1 MTDTAGRQMRGPTS
15 TTNPDVAIRLE
26 HPAQEMPH
34 LAMDGDCLRET
45 LQRLERG
52 ANGRSLERQALDGIV
67 YQGQELLADV
77 VSAYSSKVAAGEVG
91 AGGSARASAARP
103 IEGECPTGLLY
114 GLIQSGKTA
123 AMIVTTAM
131 AIDNGFRV
139 VIVLTSNNLKLVEQT
154 YERFEAIEGPLVYS
168 STVSGGGEY
177 EWDADRGNIE
187 RHIHSHGVVF
197 ICAKESRHQRA
208 LLGFLRD
215 IGAANYPAIIFDDE
229 ADQATPDTT
238 LAARSAQRPTAP
250 AHASTTY
257 RLTIENDAPAE
268 SGESFRETLRHNV
281 FVQVT
286 ATPYGLLLQQFDS
299 PLRPEF
305 TKLIEPGAGYVGGEV
320 FFERVEELAEPPLVY
335 VNDLEAHN
343 LHLGSRDV
351 PDGLARSIAFFLLA
365 AASHAASRRY
375 PERGY
380 KHLSHTSPRTAA
392 HDQAATLIR
401 SYTDELGVALAA
413 DRFTVSARPEFV
425 WANEELRRTNPAAPP
440 LDDLLADIQRRLPRR
455 RIITINAQGN
465 EATFGPYFNFMV
477 GGNILGRGLTI
488 DDLLVTYYLR
498 TAQTTQMDTMLQH
511 ARMYGYRTTL
521 MPFTRVFLPYRLALR
536 FHAIHQS
543 EAALR
548 ELLDADGPGGPV
560 PIAVINNLRPTRPGI
575 LDAGALGT
583 YRPGRQVYPIEPIHE
598 PVLLGDSTARI
609 EAALRSAMGGTIVPN
624 NWFDISVDQLV
635 ELIQLAPVRDD
646 DPSEWDTTTI
656 VQVLRQL
663 SARYGHRAKLFVRD
677 FKRSDRL
684 LLTGGISGG
693 SGGSGGEYEA
703 AKSMNLPVLFLL
715 HESGQRAAGEK
726 NPWSGVPFWYP
737 TVVFPPSMANQVF
750 NASR

>member
-1 MTDTAGRQMRGPTS
+1 MTDAAGHRMLES
-15 TTNPDVAIRLE
+15 TPPINSDVAIRLDL
-26 HPAQEMPH
+26 PALQVPR
-34 LAMDGDCLRET
+34 LATNGECLRET
-45 LQRLERG
+45 LLRLERG
-52 ANGRSLERQALDGIV
+52 ANGRSLERLALDGIMD
-67 YQGQELLADV
+67 QAQALLADV
-77 VSAYSSKVAAGEVG
+77 VGAYSAKVAGGEVG
-91 AGGSARASAARP
+91 AGGSARASAALP
-103 IEGECPTGLLY
+103 VGGECPTGLLY

-131 AIDNGFRV
+131 ALDNGFRV
-139 VIVLTSNNLKLVEQT
+139 VIVLTSNNLKLIEQT
-154 YERFEAIEGPLVYS
+154 YERFEALEGPLVYS
-168 STVSGGGEY
+168 SSVSGGGEY

-208 LLGFLRD
+208 LLGFLRE

-250 AHASTTY
+250 SQASTTY
-257 RLTIENDAPAE
+257 RLTVENDAPAE
-268 SGESFRETLRHNV
+268 AGESFRETLRHNV

-320 FFERVEELAEPPLVY
+320 FFEHVEQLAEPPLVY
-335 VNDLEAHN
+335 VDDMEARN

-351 PDGLARSIAFFLLA
+351 PDGLARSISFFLLA
-365 AASHAASRRY
+365 AASNAATRRY

-392 HDQAATLIR
+392 HDQVATLIR
-401 SYTDELGVALAA
+401 NYTDELGVALAA
-413 DRFTVSARPEFV
+413 NPSNVRTRPEFI
-425 WANEELRRTNPAAPP
+425 WAHKELRRTSPDAPS
-440 LDDLLADIQRRLPRR
+440 LDELLADIQRRLPRR

-465 EATFGPYFNFMV
+465 EAPFGPYFNFMV

-511 ARMYGYRTTL
+511 ARMYGYRTSL

-548 ELLDADGPGGPV
+548 ELLDSNVNGSPV

-583 YRPGRQVYPIEPIHE
+583 YRPGQQVYPIEPIHE
-598 PVLLGDSTARI
+598 PALLGDSTSRI
-609 EAALRSAMGGTIVPN
+609 DDALRSAAGGKIVRN
-624 NWFDISVDQLV
+624 NWLEIPVDLLL
-635 ELIQLAPVRDD
+635 ELIQLVPVRDD
-646 DPSEWDTTTI
+646 DPSDWDTFTI
-656 VQVLRQL
+656 VQVIRQI
-663 SARYGHRAKLFVRD
+663 SPRYGQRGKLFVRD
-677 FKRSDRL
+677 FERSNRIL
-684 LLTGGISGG
+684 VSGGISGG
-693 SGGSGGEYEA
+693 SGGEHEA
-703 AKSMNLPVLFLL
+703 ARGANVPVLFLL
-715 HESGQRAAGEK
+715 RESGQRAAGER

-737 TVVFPPSMANQVF
+737 TVVFPPTMANQVF